1 MSETAD
7 TLGQRLRAE
16 RERKGFSA
24 QKAADQLHLDGWVIE
39 ALENGD
45 YARIGPAVYGKGHL
59 KRYAGLLGLP
69 AAEILAAYD
78 TRSAVPVVAAP
89 SSTLR
94 MRTAATEGRLMPWG
108 FMAAGIALIAI
119 VAAAVAWRRPWQPA
133 ARTNAVAAVPAAQ
146 SNGINR
152 EPEADPGIAHG
163 APSGA
168 AAAESAHGM
177 VPVVSSSAAP
187 GAVVALGTAVSGS
200 GAASPGG
207 MAARGAM
214 AAGESESTVGVGRAR
229 LRLRFSADSWVDVHD
244 ASGRR
249 LYTGYGRANTVK
261 SLTGAAPLQIYLGF
275 ARGVQLEVNNR
286 AVAIGP
292 QFVAG
297 DGARFA
303 AGADGVLRVAARDSA
318 GNPHPRG

>member
-78 TRSAVPVVAAP
+78 TRSAVPVPAAP

-94 MRTAATEGRLMPWG
+94 LRTATTEGRVMPWG
-108 FMAAGIALIAI
+108 FMAGGIALIAI
-119 VAAAVAWRRPWQPA
+119 VAALAWRRPWQPA
-133 ARTNAVAAVPAAQ
+133 ARTNAVSAVPAAEP
-146 SNGINR
+146 NGVNR
-152 EPEADPGIAHG
+152 EPEADAGIAHG

-177 VPVVSSSAAP
+177 VPVVSSPAAP

-200 GAASPGG
+200 GAGS
-207 MAARGAM
+207 MAARGAT
-214 AAGESESTVGVGRAR
+214 AAGESDSTMGVGRAR
-229 LRLRFSADSWVDVHD
+229 LRLSFSADSWVDIHD

-249 LYTGYGRANTVK
+249 LYTGYGRANSVK
-261 SLTGAAPLQIYLGF
+261 SITGAAPLQVYLGF
-275 ARGVQLEVNNR
+275 AHGVQLEVNNR

-303 AGADGVLRVAARDSA
+303 AGADGVLRVAARDTA
-318 GNPHPRG
+318 ADPHPRG